1 MNLQNRNIYK
11 HQDKY
16 YYVVH
21 YDFLGIATAHFLF
34 GELDLVNKKINGG
47 FIYHP
52 DQVNELSMELIY
64 KDEIVNWEWHTIL
77 TTCENPWKQRVAYTF
92 DKALQDIKFLNGLKI
107 LIKDAV
113 SNTQGVIIGLSPD
126 GLCVKFNS
134 TVGVYKYEY
143 MVSAAKDAKTGV
155 PIGMLE

>member
-11 HQDKY
+11 YQDKY
-16 YYVVH
+16 YYVVQH
-21 YDFLGIATAHFLF
+21 DFLGNAITHFLF
-34 GELDLVNKKINGG
+34 SELDLVNKKINGG
-47 FIYHP
+47 FIFHS
-52 DQVNELSMELIY
+52 DQIHELPVELVY
-64 KDEIVNWEWHTIL
+64 KDEISNWDWNTIL
-77 TTCENPWKQRVAYTF
+77 TKCENPWKQRVAYTF

-107 LIKDAV
+107 VIKDAV

-143 MVSAAKDAKTGV
+143 MVSAAKDVKTGV
-155 PIGMLE
+155 PIGVLE